1 MAGRLVIDFYDTVMF
16 QLMKCL
22 LLMLPLRKSFLRIS
36 YLTDGIIHL
45 LLSAFVFV
53 VLQFAPLFPI
63 LIQVLSCLPLWIS
76 FDIFCSNR
84 KTEFLYRDIY
94 RSQVKQCSVH
104 TATWTQKVTFWWLGD
119 SGEVL
124 KMFHIYLKNNL

>member
-53 VLQFAPLFPI
+53 VLQFTP
-63 LIQVLSCLPLWIS
+63 CLLLCPGIVM
-76 FDIFCSNR
+76 FA
-84 KTEFLYRDIY
+84 T
-94 RSQVKQCSVH
+94 VH
-104 TATWTQKVTFWWLGD
+104 PV
-119 SGEVL
+119 
-124 KMFHIYLKNNL
+124 

>member
-1 MAGRLVIDFYDTVMF
+1 MARRLVIDFYDTVMF

-45 LLSAFVFV
+45 LLSSFVFV

-63 LIQVLSCLPLWIS
+63 LIQVLSCLPLWTQ
-76 FDIFCSNR
+76 FDILAV
-84 KTEFLYRDIY
+84 TEKLNFYIAI
-94 RSQVKQCSVH
+94 S
-104 TATWTQKVTFWWLGD
+104 T
-119 SGEVL
+119 
-124 KMFHIYLKNNL
+124 